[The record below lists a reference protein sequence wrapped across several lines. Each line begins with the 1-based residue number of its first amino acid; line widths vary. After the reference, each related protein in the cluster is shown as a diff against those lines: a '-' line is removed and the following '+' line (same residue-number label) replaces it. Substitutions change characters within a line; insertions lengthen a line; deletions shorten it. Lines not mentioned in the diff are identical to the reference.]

1 MFLPSYFICNQI
13 LLNHLLNYHNLC
25 YITIT
30 NLTEKTLSPHM
41 RNFFEYNLLI
51 L

>member
-1 MFLPSYFICNQI
+1 MFLRAYFICNQI
-13 LLNHLLNYHNLC
+13 SLNHLLNDHNLC
-25 YITIT
+25 YTTIT

-41 RNFFEYNLLI
+41 RNFNLLI